1 MFLGNFHTNEITNI
15 YVRDK
20 NLNLSKRNEEGIL
33 QCISIVPSS
42 YPGNS
47 IILEDKA
54 IFKGKNCKCGKPG
67 KIFTV
72 TGRLSKTEVRG
83 CSDIS

>member
-1 MFLGNFHTNEITNI
+1 M
-15 YVRDK
+15 
-20 NLNLSKRNEEGIL
+20 
-33 QCISIVPSS
+33 PSS